1 MPVPGRNPNGD
12 NRSDVRKFSGAVH
25 RRSISM
31 RKPRAVT
38 RANAKKG
45 KEEDRLTIRSSY
57 GYMDPTP
64 YFALKNI
71 EKTEKKKKKT
81 A

>member
-1 MPVPGRNPNGD
+1 
-12 NRSDVRKFSGAVH
+12 
-25 RRSISM
+25 M

-45 KEEDRLTIRSSY
+45 KKEERLTIRSSY

-64 YFALKNI
+64 YFALRNI
-71 EKTEKKKKKT
+71 EKNEKKNSKKT

>member
-1 MPVPGRNPNGD
+1 
-12 NRSDVRKFSGAVH
+12 
-25 RRSISM
+25 M

-71 EKTEKKKKKT
+71 EKTEKKKNSFSIPASIFCCAARRMAAT
-81 A
+81 AACLAR

>member
-1 MPVPGRNPNGD
+1 
-12 NRSDVRKFSGAVH
+12 
-25 RRSISM
+25 M

-38 RANAKKG
+38 RANTKKG

-64 YFALKNI
+64 YFALRNI
-71 EKTEKKKKKT
+71 EKAEKKKKET
-81 A
+81 V